1 MSKVVPIGC
10 SFGVPE
16 NSARLDPSLSA
27 LLQPADPS
35 IRPGWK
41 SDLFLE
47 DVDIEAETGGMA
59 LPIRA
64 LPLPPVIPPLRIRIP
79 ALETTDTEP
88 KVESFVDTNCNLL
101 GLVQDS
107 GIEVEV
113 RIHKLEARVYLHV

>member
-59 LPIRA
+59 LPMRA

-79 ALETTDTEP
+79 ALETTDTEQ
-88 KVESFVDTNCNLL
+88 KVESFVDTNCNLP

-113 RIHKLEARVYLHV
+113 RVIIRVDILLSF